1 MVSFP
6 EAVAKNPGCEAI
18 RRKMKAAKFREMTTE
33 ELESEAGAFSEQ
45 LFRLRLQK
53 ATGQLE
59 DVMKIRKIRRDL
71 ARVKTVLTQ
80 KEKEKEKA

>member
-1 MVSFP
+1 MS
-6 EAVAKNPGCEAI
+6 
-18 RRKMKAAKFREMTTE
+18 TE

-59 DVMKIRKIRRDL
+59 DVMKIRKVRRDL

-80 KEKEKEKA
+80 KEKEKEKEKA